1 MTTLRGKA
9 KLAKMKMRLMQIKS
23 KMKAKIKRAEIAAHR
38 AHAQLAKM
46 KIKYAKLAKQT
57 RTNIKAVI
65 RAAVVKV
72 QKAQLHAAKQRS
84 MKDLKKDLLK
94 HMQVMVTKRLKENVN
109 RRVAADK
116 SLTHLQKTNQADNK
130 DGKPVV
136 NRNVQVDGSVNTH
149 PHQKGNRIGQS
160 RKHNLVEPP
169 NQIDNQIEAV
179 EARLHKLE
187 ARLSKHA
194 SSKQSDNLE
203 EPDPHGNPKRIEQ
216 RKGKPH
222 SKVMHQHENDAD
234 GAKKAALTAQQ
245 DVQDAERWLKSVSKT
260 ETDS

>member
-1 MTTLRGKA
+1 MQARLRVQRAEMTTLRGKA

-72 QKAQLHAAKQRS
+72 QKAQLHAAKQHS

-94 HMQVMVTKRLKENVN
+94 HMQVMVTKRLKENGN

-116 SLTHLQKTNQADNK
+116 SLTHLQKTIALDNPENTTSLSHRTK
-130 DGKPVV
+130 SIIKSKLWRQDFINWKP
-136 NRNVQVDGSVNTH
+136 GC
-149 PHQKGNRIGQS
+149 QS
-160 RKHNLVEPP
+160 MPRANSL
-169 NQIDNQIEAV
+169 I
-179 EARLHKLE
+179 
-187 ARLSKHA
+187 S
-194 SSKQSDNLE
+194 
-203 EPDPHGNPKRIEQ
+203 
-216 RKGKPH
+216 
-222 SKVMHQHENDAD
+222 
-234 GAKKAALTAQQ
+234 
-245 DVQDAERWLKSVSKT
+245 LKSQT
-260 ETDS
+260 HTAIQRG